1 MARRVVQLGRVEY
14 NLEGNPF
21 APARDGYP
29 GLLALVELQNGDPA
43 NGGAPPTYV
52 LGTENFFALTRY
64 NQSSYYAMAV
74 LDLGLAVERAR
85 QAR

>member
-1 MARRVVQLGRVEY
+1 MATR
-14 NLEGNPF
+14 
-21 APARDGYP
+21 
-29 GLLALVELQNGDPA
+29 A

-85 QAR
+85 QMR